1 MALCS
6 AGSWSKVAMSR
17 AKGNLPRV
25 IADEDFP
32 KETLHSTLGIE
43 LTEHGDGFV
52 KGQVAVTDRVKQEL
66 GLVHGGVYAAMAEGF
81 CSMGTWLARA
91 QDGMIVSGQQNDTSF
106 LRPITEGTVRAH
118 CRARHQG
125 RTTWVWECEFTNDEG
140 KLCALSRVTIA
151 IRPPRP
157 R

>member
-1 MALCS
+1 
-6 AGSWSKVAMSR
+6 MSR

-32 KETLHSTLGIE
+32 KETLHSVLGIQ

-52 KGQVAVTDRVKQEL
+52 KGQVPVTDRIKQEL

-81 CSMGTWLARA
+81 CSMGTWLARHEE
-91 QDGMIVSGQQNDTSF
+91 GMIVSGQQNDTSF
-106 LRPITEGTVRAH
+106 LRPIMEGSVHAD
-118 CRARHQG
+118 CRAKHQG
-125 RTTWVWECEFTNDEG
+125 RTTWVWDCEFTNDEG

-151 IRPPRP
+151 VRAPKPAP
-157 R
+157 SS

>member
-1 MALCS
+1 
-6 AGSWSKVAMSR
+6 MSR

-32 KETLHSTLGIE
+32 KETLHTALGIE
-43 LTEHGDGFV
+43 VTETGDGFV

-81 CSMGTWLARA
+81 CSLGTWLARA
-91 QDGMIVSGQQNDTSF
+91 QDGNIVSGQQNDTSF
-106 LRPITEGTVRAH
+106 LRPTTEGTVYAH
-118 CRARHQG
+118 CRARHRG
-125 RTTWVWECEFTNDEG
+125 RTTWVWECEFTNDSG

-151 IRPPRP
+151 VRPAPVG
-157 R
+157 